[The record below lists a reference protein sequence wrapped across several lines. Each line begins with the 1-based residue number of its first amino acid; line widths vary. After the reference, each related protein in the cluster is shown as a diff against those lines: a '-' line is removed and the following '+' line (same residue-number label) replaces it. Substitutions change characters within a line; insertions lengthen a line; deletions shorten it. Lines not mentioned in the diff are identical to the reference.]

1 MALNTEIA
9 ELMDKTGTM
18 FEVAE
23 KVEYKQSLTS
33 EEKDIYEVANA
44 WAKSIGEKGYDDN
57 REIAAFVNK
66 TVTEEIYNAPDELL
80 DTMFDRGTIG
90 EFDDVE
96 YTKTPKNTLVA
107 YEAAKGGNV
116 NRSWIDM
123 KFIKPQWKNR
133 QIETDLSYID
143 MRRNGF
149 KSISTLLTYA
159 TEALKNYL
167 FLDVFSAVDNAI
179 TGGDQVVSVTGATPT
194 IEAMDK
200 LTLWLADQD
209 PSNMTI
215 VALSKYIQAI
225 GRMPGFAQYMSEGM
239 KDEFNRYGMLGTY
252 GSAVLSAVPSAK
264 KLGDGSLPI
273 PDKRI
278 FDIAGKIGELDM
290 KGEVHTYQNMDNNSE
305 VVHLLIKDFTYGY
318 AITNIDNVAKI
329 TFSA

>member
-1 MALNTEIA
+1 MLKTEIA
-9 ELMDKTGTM
+9 ELMNSDGKV

-23 KVEYKQSLTS
+23 KQHYKIPLSS
-33 EEKDIYEVANA
+33 EEKDIAGVCDAWTKDIGTRGVDANH
-44 WAKSIGEKGYDDN
+44 
-57 REIAAFVNK
+57 EIAAFVTK
-66 TVTEEIYNAPDELL
+66 TIQDELYNAPDALL
-80 DTMFDRGTIG
+80 DTLFTRGSIG
-90 EFDDVE
+90 EFDDFE
-96 YTKTPKNTLVA
+96 ATKTPKNTLVA

-123 KFIKPQWKNR
+123 KFIKPTWKNR

-209 PSNMTI
+209 PSDMTI

-278 FDIAGKIGELDM
+278 FGIAGKIGELDM